1 MPAPLRGWHSC
12 MHKRVATTAI
22 LIALAVAVGM
32 VVSPIPNVEGV
43 SAVSFFSG
51 YLTGWRS
58 GAVIGAAAMLLRSL
72 MNPLGPAPPHVL
84 AAQVVGMALVGGCG
98 CVLRRARRARARA
111 GLAAAVLG
119 AALTLVYDVVTNYGV
134 AVSIGRWRDPL
145 AVMVAGVPFAAIHV
159 ATNALIFGAV
169 AAIVVPR
176 YSVGSGGDKL

>member
-1 MPAPLRGWHSC
+1 
-12 MHKRVATTAI
+12 MHRRIATTAI
-22 LIALAVAVGM
+22 LIALAVAVGT

-58 GAVIGAAAMLLRSL
+58 GAAIGGTAMLLRSL
-72 MNPLGPAPPHVL
+72 LNPLGPAPPQVL
-84 AAQVVGMALVGGCG
+84 AAQIAGMVIIGGCG
-98 CVLRRARRARARA
+98 SVLRRVGQARAQA
-111 GLAAAVLG
+111 GLAGAVLG
-119 AALTLVYDVVTNYGV
+119 AALTLVYDVITNYGV

-145 AVMVAGVPFAAIHV
+145 EVMVAGVPFAAIHV

-176 YSVGSGGDKL
+176 YSVSRGGEQR

>member
-1 MPAPLRGWHSC
+1 

-58 GAVIGAAAMLLRSL
+58 GAAIGGTAMLMRSL
-72 MNPLGPAPPHVL
+72 LNPLGPAPPQVL
-84 AAQVVGMALVGGCG
+84 AAQIAGMALVGAGGCLLG
-98 CVLRRARRARARA
+98 RVRRAEAGA
-111 GLAAAVLG
+111 GLVGMGLG
-119 AALTLVYDVVTNYGV
+119 AALTLAYDAVTNYGV

-159 ATNALIFGAV
+159 ASNVLIFGAV

-176 YSVGSGGDKL
+176 YSFGPGGKQ